1 MKIFKKEIG
10 FRYISYEI
18 EDGDKKYS
26 VIKAFGN
33 YPSSEQAIRIED
45 QEGNLVLD
53 ENIIEKINKV
63 ILEYNS

>member
-1 MKIFKKEIG
+1 MKIIKKETG

-18 EDGDKKYS
+18 EDGNKKYS

-33 YPSSEQAIRIED
+33 YPSLVQAIRVED
-45 QEGNLVLD
+45 QEDNLVLD